1 MRLAEALVL
10 RADSQKKVAQLRQRL
25 ERVVKVQEGEVP
37 AEDPKALLD
46 ELEHTLTVLTSWVR
60 RINRTNVVTRFNEQL
75 TIADALAERD
85 RIMQHRK
92 ILVDLLE
99 EASSKQ
105 DRYSRSEIRFE
116 RTIDVAALQVRI
128 DQMAKEYRELD
139 FRIQELN
146 WTTDLLDEK

>member
-25 ERVVKVQEGEVP
+25 ERVVKVQEGEAP

-46 ELEHTLTVLTSWVR
+46 ELEHTLTALTSWVR